1 MRTLLLLVTLLCVAM
16 AISNKWIRNQHAQAK
31 FEDALLDYPKF
42 QQISN
47 TDYDLD
53 CILPKWLQHVVGD
66 DNLDPFFRVT
76 KIDFVL
82 ENLNSQPT
90 EDIEFYNQFK
100 SVHTIRI
107 SNTKLSA
114 RVFEALKTFPSL
126 KRIVVLT
133 TIWGDD
139 GFVET
144 GEDYKSID
152 LTAYDGNEFEIEI
165 QTNNSLTSL

>member
-1 MRTLLLLVTLLCVAM
+1 M

-31 FEDALLDYPKF
+31 FEDAILDYPKF

-53 CILPKWLQHVVGD
+53 CILPKWLRYLVGD

-82 ENLNSQPT
+82 DNLNYQQT

-107 SNTKLSA
+107 SNAKLSA

-126 KRIVVLT
+126 KRIVLLPT
-133 TIWGDD
+133 NWGDV
-139 GFVET
+139 GIVEPA
-144 GEDYKSID
+144 ENKKSID
-152 LTAYDGNEFEIEI
+152 LTAYDGNEFEIVI
-165 QTNNSLTSL
+165 QTENSTTFFYGG

>member
-16 AISNKWIRNQHAQAK
+16 AIGSVWFRNQHAQAK

-42 QQISN
+42 QRISN

-53 CILPKWLQHVVGD
+53 CILPKWLQYLVGD

-90 EDIEFYNQFK
+90 EDIEFYSQFK

-114 RVFEALKTFPSL
+114 RVFEALQTFPSL
-126 KRIVVLT
+126 KRIVVLPT
-133 TIWGDD
+133 NWGDD
-139 GFVET
+139 GIEPA
-144 GEDYKSID
+144 ENKKSID
-152 LTAYDGNEFEIEI
+152 LTAYNGNEFEIAI
-165 QTNNSLTSL
+165 QTNNSPTPW

>member
-1 MRTLLLLVTLLCVAM
+1 MP
-16 AISNKWIRNQHAQAK
+16 AIRSIR
-31 FEDALLDYPKF
+31 P
-42 QQISN
+42 
-47 TDYDLD
+47 
-53 CILPKWLQHVVGD
+53 P
-66 DNLDPFFRVT
+66 T

-82 ENLNSQPT
+82 ENLNIQQT

-139 GFVET
+139 GLVEP
-144 GEDYKSID
+144 GENRK
-152 LTAYDGNEFEIEI
+152 
-165 QTNNSLTSL
+165 

>member
-16 AISNKWIRNQHAQAK
+16 AISSVWFRNQHAQAK

-42 QQISN
+42 QRISN
-47 TDYDLD
+47 TDYELD
-53 CILPKWLQHVVGD
+53 CILPKWLQFLVGE

-114 RVFEALKTFPSL
+114 RVSEALQTFPSL
-126 KRIVVLT
+126 KRIVLLPT
-133 TIWGDD
+133 NWGDD
-139 GFVET
+139 GIEPA
-144 GEDYKSID
+144 EKNNSID
-152 LTAYDGNEFEIEI
+152 LTTYDGNEFEILVE
-165 QTNNSLTSL
+165 TENSPTFW